1 MSVDIFGCH
10 TREDATGIQSVE
22 ARVAAKLATMHRT
35 ASSITKNYSAENS
48 NNVLRNPD
56 IRTHVCVFVY
66 VFKKKKKGTTKKS
79 TG

>member
-1 MSVDIFGCH
+1 
-10 TREDATGIQSVE
+10 
-22 ARVAAKLATMHRT
+22 MHRT

-79 TG
+79 TGCKVTEHSRVLIEEVNPK